1 MSIKVTIEHP
11 SGAFKRVL
19 EISRVD
25 GSPRPERANPETAEA
40 AASRVEEYTVLL
52 ANDWRNVGRGVFSH
66 RYGDDLLTLVHEAI
80 DALGGRGG
88 SELRR

>member
-1 MSIKVTIEHP
+1 MSIRVTIEHP

-25 GSPRPERANPETAEA
+25 GSPRPDRVDPATAEA
-40 AASRVEEYTVLL
+40 AANRVEDYEVKSL
-52 ANDWRNVGRGVFSH
+52 RGAATFRH
-66 RYGDDLLTLVHEAI
+66 RYGDDLLTLVSEAI